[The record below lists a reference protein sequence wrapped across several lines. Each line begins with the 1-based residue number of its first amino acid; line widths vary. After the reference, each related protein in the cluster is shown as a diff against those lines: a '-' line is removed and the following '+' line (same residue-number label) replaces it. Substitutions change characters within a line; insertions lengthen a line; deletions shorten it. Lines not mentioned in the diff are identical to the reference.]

1 MPRFG
6 YSFIIYTLI
15 TAFWLTMSVLL
26 VRTELL
32 PNDAASRTVPIERIA
47 KLLFH
52 DDQSS
57 DLYIHDRGATL
68 GSVRILPHPHAP
80 NDHRVLNFSG
90 TMQLQ
95 GADTIRR
102 RISWDGALDLNS
114 SYTLEQVR
122 LGFSVHEGNG
132 ANLEK
137 SRVEVAVDSIKRE
150 VNYVWKSAD
159 GFEEPQRYSLDQEGL
174 EKLMNHLGIETAWLR
189 SSSITDMGAPQMS
202 AHPAPLETRNGRM
215 DTYLVT
221 LVQNGQTLF
230 EANLSETGKILRANL
245 NILDW
250 TLESE

>member
-6 YSFIIYTLI
+6 FSFIIYSLI

-26 VRTELL
+26 IRTELI
-32 PNDAASRTVPIERIA
+32 PKDAASRAVPIEHIA

-52 DDQSS
+52 DEQSS

-80 NDHRVLNFSG
+80 NDHRILNFSG

-95 GADTIRR
+95 GVDDMRR
-102 RISWDGALDLNS
+102 RISWDGALDLNADFV
-114 SYTLEQVR
+114 LQLVR
-122 LGFSVHEGNG
+122 LGFSVHEGG
-132 ANLEK
+132 GPTLER
-137 SRVEVAVDSIKRE
+137 SRVELAIDAVKRE
-150 VNYVWKSAD
+150 ATCVWKGSD
-159 GFEEPQRYSLDQEGL
+159 GFEDTQKYALDQAGL
-174 EKLMNHLGIETAWLR
+174 EQLANHLGIDTAWLR
-189 SSSITDMGAPQMS
+189 SSSITELGAPQIT
-202 AHPAPLETRNGRM
+202 AHQAVLETRNGRM

-221 LVQNGQTLF
+221 LVQSGQTIL